1 MGKKSLDQY
10 YPGLHDACR
19 RAYNKTIDAIRDA
32 GHRHGYAIAVHGSLA
47 RDIDLVAIPWTE
59 DATDALS
66 LVGAVIRAAAA
77 HGPHATAFLS
87 RNETNPTPKP
97 HGRLCWAIHLADG
110 VYIDLAV
117 MPRSFNE
124 EKRHG

>member
-10 YPGLHDACR
+10 YPGLHAACT

-32 GHRHGYAIAVHGSLA
+32 GARHGYAIAVHGSLA
-47 RDIDLVAIPWTE
+47 RDIDLVAIPWAE

-77 HGPHATAFLS
+77 HSPSAQAFLS
-87 RNETNPTPKP
+87 PHETNPTSRP

-117 MPRSFNE
+117 MPRSNPE
-124 EKRHG
+124 GEHRG